1 MLSARTALRTSAVM
15 LTLFV
20 SACGYSQE
28 EWDQKVRENE
38 SLRDQLT
45 TQRQAHKKCEADYAA
60 ALQQIDELKRQL
72 TERGVNLENMSASLA
87 EQRKALEEYARRT
100 EQLDQIRKRFELLQQ
115 KLQKLTQLGLQVE
128 VRNNRMLIRLPG
140 DVLFDSGSD
149 KLKKEGSDILLQVAE
164 VVRNDADLSKR
175 TFQVAGHTD
184 SKPLAGGTFRDNWGL
199 SAMRARSVTVLLTTP
214 AADKTPGG
222 GLATKYW
229 SAAGYADTDPVS
241 TNETDEGRKKNRRVE
256 LVVQPN
262 VEEMLNLKTI
272 ASTTK

>member
-1 MLSARTALRTSAVM
+1 M

-100 EQLDQIRKRFELLQQ
+100 EQLDAIRKRFEVLQQ
-115 KLQKLTQLGLQVE
+115 KLQNLTQLGLQVE
-128 VRNNRMLIRLPG
+128 VRNNRMMIRLPG

-149 KLKKEGSDILLQVAE
+149 KLKKEGNDILLKVAE

-175 TFQVAGHTD
+175 SFQVAGHTD
-184 SKPLAGGTFRDNWGL
+184 SKPLAGGQFKDNWGL
-199 SAMRARSVTVLLTTP
+199 SAMRARSVTVLLTTG
-214 AADKTPGG
+214 AEGKGG
-222 GLATKYW
+222 GLNPKNW
-229 SAAGYADTDPVS
+229 SAAGYADTDPVTS
-241 TNETDEGRKKNRRVE
+241 NETDEGRQKNRRVE

-262 VEEMLNLKTI
+262 VEEMLNLKSL
-272 ASTTK
+272 ATK

>member
-1 MLSARTALRTSAVM
+1 MLDVRPALRWTSAV
-15 LTLFV
+15 LVFLL

-28 EWDQKVRENE
+28 EWDAKVRENE

-87 EQRKALEEYARRT
+87 EQRKALEEYGRRT
-100 EQLDQIRKRFELLQQ
+100 EQLDAIRKRFEVLQQ

-149 KLKKEGSDILLQVAE
+149 RLKKEGNDILLQVAE
-164 VVRNDADLSKR
+164 VVRNDADLAKR
-175 TFQVAGHTD
+175 RFQVAGHTD
-184 SKPLAGGTFRDNWGL
+184 AKPLLGGTFRDNWGL
-199 SAMRARSVTVLLTTP
+199 SAMRARSVLVLLTTP
-214 AADKTPGG
+214 VAEKGG
-222 GLATKYW
+222 GLKPTNW
-229 SAAGYADTDPVS
+229 SASGYADTDPVA
-241 TNETDEGRKKNRRVE
+241 TNEDDAGRQKNRRVE
-256 LVVQPN
+256 LVVQPD
-262 VEEMLNLKTI
+262 VEEMLNLKSL
-272 ASTTK
+272 AK

>member
-1 MLSARTALRTSAVM
+1 MLSARNALRTSAVM

-45 TQRQAHKKCEADYAA
+45 TQRQAYKKCEADYAA

-100 EQLDQIRKRFELLQQ
+100 EQLDAIRKRFEALQQ
-115 KLQKLTQLGLQVE
+115 KLQKLTTLGLQVE
-128 VRNNRMLIRLPG
+128 VRNNRMMIRLPG

-164 VVRNDADLSKR
+164 VVRNDADLNKR
-175 TFQVAGHTD
+175 NFQVAGHTD
-184 SKPLAGGTFRDNWGL
+184 AKPLAGGAFKDNWGL
-199 SAMRARSVTVLLTTP
+199 SAMRARSVTVLLTGT
-214 AADKTPGG
+214 ADKAGG
-222 GLATKYW
+222 GLDPSHW

-241 TNETDEGRKKNRRVE
+241 TNETEEGRKKNRRVE

-262 VEEMLNLKTI
+262 VEEMLNLKSL
-272 ASTTK
+272 AGK

>member
-1 MLSARTALRTSAVM
+1 MFAARTALKITALM
-15 LTLFV
+15 LTLIL

-100 EQLDQIRKRFELLQQ
+100 EQLDAIRKRFELLQQ

-128 VRNNRMLIRLPG
+128 VRNNRMMIRLPG

-164 VVRNDADLSKR
+164 VVRNDADLNKR
-175 TFQVAGHTD
+175 NFQVAGHTD
-184 SKPLAGGTFRDNWGL
+184 SKPLAGGAFKDNWGL
-199 SAMRARSVTVLLTTP
+199 SAMRARSVAVLLTTP

-222 GLATKYW
+222 GLPPKNW

-241 TNETDEGRKKNRRVE
+241 TNETEDGRKKNRRVE

-262 VEEMLNLKTI
+262 VEEMLNLKSL
-272 ASTTK
+272 ATK

>member
-1 MLSARTALRTSAVM
+1 M

-100 EQLDQIRKRFELLQQ
+100 EQLDAIRKRFELLQQ
-115 KLQKLTQLGLQVE
+115 KLQSLTQLGLQVE
-128 VRNNRMLIRLPG
+128 VRNNRMMIRLPG

-149 KLKKEGSDILLQVAE
+149 RLKKEGTEILLKVAE
-164 VVRNDADLSKR
+164 VIRNDAELSR
-175 TFQVAGHTD
+175 RNFQVAGHTD
-184 SKPLAGGTFRDNWGL
+184 SKPLAGGPFKDNWGL
-199 SAMRARSVTVLLTTP
+199 SAMRARSVTVLLVSP
-214 AADKTPGG
+214 PEKTGG
-222 GLATKYW
+222 GLTPKNW

-241 TNETDEGRKKNRRVE
+241 TNETDDGRQKNRRVE

-262 VEEMLNLKTI
+262 VEEMLNLKSL
-272 ASTTK
+272 ATK

>member
-1 MLSARTALRTSAVM
+1 MLQLRPTVRWTSAA
-15 LTLFV
+15 LIFAL

-28 EWDQKVRENE
+28 EWDGKVRENE

-100 EQLDQIRKRFELLQQ
+100 EQLDAIRKRFEVLSQ

-128 VRNNRMLIRLPG
+128 VRNNRMMIRLPG

-149 KLKKEGSDILLQVAE
+149 KLKKEGENILLQVAD
-164 VVRNDADLSKR
+164 VIGKDADLSKR
-175 TFQVAGHTD
+175 NFQVAGHTD
-184 SKPLAGGTFRDNWGL
+184 AKPLLGGTFRDNWGL
-199 SAMRARSVTVLLTTP
+199 SAMRARSVLVLLTTT
-214 AADKTPGG
+214 ADKKGG
-222 GLATKYW
+222 GLKPSNW
-229 SAAGYADTDPVS
+229 SAAGYADTDPVA
-241 TNETDEGRKKNRRVE
+241 TNEDDAGRQKNRRVE

-262 VEEMLNLKTI
+262 VEEMLNLKSL
-272 ASTTK
+272 AGK